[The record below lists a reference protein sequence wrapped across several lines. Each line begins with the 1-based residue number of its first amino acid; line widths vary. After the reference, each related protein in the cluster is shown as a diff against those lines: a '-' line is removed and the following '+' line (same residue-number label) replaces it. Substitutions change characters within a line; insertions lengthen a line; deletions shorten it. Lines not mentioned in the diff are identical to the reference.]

1 MIALLRAYLFFEIL
15 VHALNASA
23 KAHSKTV
30 FSHLTCNCV
39 KPSWDEIRKTI
50 VKLKN
55 GKAAEAG
62 NILAEELKVN
72 IDTVEMLYPLFAR
85 IREDE
90 ELPATGRK
98 VISLNF
104 QRSAISVNGSVVSSQ

>member
-55 GKAAEAG
+55 GKAG
-62 NILAEELKVN
+62 NILAEELKAN